1 MKSIDN
7 IRSASG
13 GGGLTQEEHDALM
26 SLASMPAR
34 GDWNPE
40 KISTDIYAIVHQPS
54 TGGSELA
61 IAHCNVVGYDK
72 IAVRVSSSSPTVACQ
87 FLAANGDVISN
98 ISISTSWSNYIS
110 IPENAVC
117 VYAKVATYP
126 GMIYIS
132 MLTKDS
138 PYNPDNQ

>member
-1 MKSIDN
+1 MNSIQN
-7 IRSASG
+7 RTSSG
-13 GGGLTQEEHDALM
+13 RGGLTPEEHDALM
-26 SLASMPAR
+26 SISSMPAR

-40 KISTDIYAIVHQPS
+40 KLSTEVYAIVYQPS
-54 TGGSELA
+54 TGGGHQAVTS
-61 IAHCNVVGYDK
+61 CNVVGYDK
-72 IAVRVSSSSPTVACQ
+72 IAVCASSSSATNVCQ

-117 VYAKVATYP
+117 VYASVQTYP
-126 GMIYIS
+126 GRIYVS